1 VDAPVVVVGSINVDL
16 IVQVARLPAP
26 GETVTGGAFTRAPGG
41 KGANAAA
48 AAARLGAPTRFVGLV
63 GRDDFGTKARE
74 DLRAEGVDVTHLGE
88 ADDPTGVAAI
98 LVEEGGQN
106 VIAVASG
113 ANAAVSSG
121 YVRRALDA
129 IDVERAVILANLE
142 IPDGAVD
149 VAAHLAVGRGWPFVL
164 NPAPARPIAAG
175 VLSGCDVVVPNE
187 REAAVLGGVDDL
199 LGNGGR
205 AVVVTRGSAGADL
218 HRPGRPVH
226 HEPAPEVEAVDST
239 GAGDAFC
246 AAVAVALAEGR
257 DLEDAVRW
265 GTAAGALACRRVGAR
280 TALPTREEL
289 EAFLS
294 SRRLPG

>member
-121 YVRRALDA
+121 YVRRALHA

>member
-121 YVRRALDA
+121 YVRRALHA

-149 VAAHLAVGRGWPFVL
+149 AAAHLAVGRGWPFVL

>member
-142 IPDGAVD
+142 IPDGAID

>member
-1 VDAPVVVVGSINVDL
+1 
-16 IVQVARLPAP
+16 
-26 GETVTGGAFTRAPGG
+26 
-41 KGANAAA
+41 
-48 AAARLGAPTRFVGLV
+48 
-63 GRDDFGTKARE
+63 
-74 DLRAEGVDVTHLGE
+74 
-88 ADDPTGVAAI
+88 
-98 LVEEGGQN
+98 
-106 VIAVASG
+106 
-113 ANAAVSSG
+113 
-121 YVRRALDA
+121 
-129 IDVERAVILANLE
+129 
-142 IPDGAVD
+142 
-149 VAAHLAVGRGWPFVL
+149 VL

-289 EAFLS
+289 QAFLS

>member
-289 EAFLS
+289 QAFLS

>member
-1 VDAPVVVVGSINVDL
+1 
-16 IVQVARLPAP
+16 VARLPAP

-142 IPDGAVD
+142 IPDGAID